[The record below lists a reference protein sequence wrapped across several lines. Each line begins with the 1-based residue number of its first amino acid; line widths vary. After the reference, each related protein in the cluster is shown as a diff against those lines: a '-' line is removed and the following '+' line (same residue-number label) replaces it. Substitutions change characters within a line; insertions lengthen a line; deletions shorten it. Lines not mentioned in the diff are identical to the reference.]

1 MPDDNQTAKEKYLGD
16 SFNRRPVWYQQIQKC
31 LVSVHVHDFFNP
43 LRAGKAR
50 KSMIIWGGEAG
61 VTNSKHCT
69 MQNGAAIH
77 QQFGGNPGN
86 KKTDADPVKAEGK
99 NPFHVQHVTHG
110 LVKCICFVNS

>member
-1 MPDDNQTAKEKYLGD
+1 
-16 SFNRRPVWYQQIQKC
+16 
-31 LVSVHVHDFFNP
+31 
-43 LRAGKAR
+43 
-50 KSMIIWGGEAG
+50 
-61 VTNSKHCT
+61 

-110 LVKCICFVNS
+110 LVKCICFVNSKLN